1 MSGVTDVPG
10 QPHDPSDPSDPG
22 GRTTNPLPPPQPVPA
37 RPPMGR
43 DPITPGTRPAELAVA
58 GRPEQDAG
66 AVTDG
71 VVLICPPGSEQA
83 PISMGPDGYW
93 AWRHHASNHW
103 LVRVP
108 AWTVEYFCHR
118 GAGFVV
124 APDELQREEPP

>member
-1 MSGVTDVPG
+1 VASVTREPT
-10 QPHDPSDPSDPG
+10 QAHNPSDPG
-22 GRTTNPLPPPQPVPA
+22 GRETQISTPWPGPQ

-43 DPITPGTRPAELAVA
+43 DPITPSTPPANSPWPE
-58 GRPEQDAG
+58 GPEQDAG

-83 PISMGPDGYW
+83 PISHGPDGYW
-93 AWRHHASNHW
+93 AWHHQETNHW